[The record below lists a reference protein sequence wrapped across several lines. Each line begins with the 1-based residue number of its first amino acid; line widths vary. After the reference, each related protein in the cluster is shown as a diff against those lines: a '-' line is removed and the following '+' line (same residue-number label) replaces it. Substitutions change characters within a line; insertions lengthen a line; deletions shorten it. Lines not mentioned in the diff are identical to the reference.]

1 MFEIKY
7 YSSKVLT
14 SLQESGITLKG
25 VMEKVEKA

>member
-7 YSSKVLT
+7 YISKVLT
-14 SLQESGITLKG
+14 SLQEPGITLKG